1 MSYQTEIISY
11 LKTVDTATLSD
22 IYNNISTSYPHNWA
36 KYTGEIMSRMVANGQ
51 VERVKKGV
59 FRIAKKQKKEINQGI
74 FEGVK

>member
-1 MSYQTEIISY
+1 MRYQTEIISY

-22 IYNNISTSYPHNWA
+22 IYNSISTSYYHNWS
-36 KYTGEIMSRMVANGQ
+36 KHTGAIMSRMVANGQ

-59 FRIAKKQKKEINQGI
+59 FRIAKKQWKAINQGI